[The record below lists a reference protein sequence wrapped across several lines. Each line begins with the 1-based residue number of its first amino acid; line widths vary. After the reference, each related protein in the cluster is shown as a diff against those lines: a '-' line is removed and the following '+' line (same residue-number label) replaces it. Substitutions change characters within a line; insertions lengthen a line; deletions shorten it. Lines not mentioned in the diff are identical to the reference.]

1 MNKAVFLDRDGV
13 LNEEVGD
20 YVWSDEDFKIPPGV
34 PEALKLLKEA
44 GYFLIVVTNQ
54 GGIEKGLYKAS
65 HVIHLHD
72 KLQKACGNL
81 LDALYYAPHHR
92 IKTLSLLNKPNSLM
106 LEKGMARF
114 NIDPEQSWIVGDAER
129 DMEAGHRVGVK
140 GILVPSHKEKQSL
153 FTPHVAGN
161 LWEATQI
168 IIGHSHEQKT

>member
-13 LNEEVGD
+13 LNEEIGD
-20 YVWSDEDFKIPPGV
+20 YVWNDENFRIPKGV

-54 GGIEKGLYKAS
+54 GGIEKGLYTAA
-65 HVIHLHD
+65 HVLHLHQ

-106 LEKGMARF
+106 LEKGLAKF
-114 NIDPEQSWIVGDAER
+114 NIDPAKSWIVGDAER

-140 GILVPSHKEKQSL
+140 GILVPSHKEQDSK
-153 FTPHVAGN
+153 FTSQIAGN
-161 LWEATQI
+161 LWEAAQI
-168 IIGHSHEQKT
+168 ILSHQP